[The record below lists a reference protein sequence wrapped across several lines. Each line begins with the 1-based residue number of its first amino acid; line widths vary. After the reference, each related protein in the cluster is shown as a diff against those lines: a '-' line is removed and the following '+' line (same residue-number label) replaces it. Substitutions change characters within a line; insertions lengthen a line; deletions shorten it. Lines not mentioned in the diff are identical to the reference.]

1 MMQSISV
8 LHMNY
13 LPFFQQAA
21 NKIFVKNR
29 GAGNYSK
36 NIGKVHIPGLPMI

>member
-21 NKIFVKNR
+21 NKIFVKKQ
-29 GAGNYSK
+29 GNWQLQYEYW
-36 NIGKVHIPGLPMI
+36 